1 MFKTKPVPS
10 ITLPQAGMRG
20 AAKPAVPTIISADM
34 MVEGNL
40 KTSGDV
46 QVEGRIIGHI
56 EAGRLVVAESGVVI
70 GNITADNARIC
81 GTLNGCV
88 QGGIITLTATA
99 KVTGD
104 VHHDVLAI
112 EAGGLLEGLSRRRV
126 ARPAELAAP
135 VLAPPVPDAT
145 E

>member
-1 MFKTKPVPS
+1 MV
-10 ITLPQAGMRG
+10 
-20 AAKPAVPTIISADM
+20 
-34 MVEGNL
+34 VEGNL
-40 KTSGDV
+40 KTAGDV

-56 EAGRLVVAESGVVI
+56 EAGRLVVAESGVVV
-70 GNITADNARIC
+70 GNVTATTARIC

-88 QGGIITLTATA
+88 HGGTITLTATA

-112 EAGGLLEGLSRRRV
+112 EAGGLLEGLARRRV
-126 ARPAELAAP
+126 ARPAELPPRLWHQKEPAETQQAA
-135 VLAPPVPDAT
+135 